1 MRRRVVLVLFVAL
14 LGFAGYYVYKHG
26 WPGWVASIFSSES
39 QPAAQPPEESKPVED
54 LQIQAAVLEAFNRS
68 PDVGGKSIDVK
79 VQDRVVT
86 LSGSVNTPTQRSGA
100 EQAASAVD
108 GVAGVTNNLNVTN
121 PQAAAEPPA
130 NVPAVDQ
137 NAELAKRVK
146 FELYDSGAFET
157 ATMTVTALDG
167 TVTLSGTVR
176 SRAEQLL
183 SERIAQGVPGVK
195 KVTNELRVAQPAN
208 RR

>member
-1 MRRRVVLVLFVAL
+1 MRRRVALVLIVAL
-14 LGFAGYYVYKHG
+14 LGFAGYYVYKNG
-26 WPGWVASIFSSES
+26 WPSWVASFLSSEQ
-39 QPAAQPPEESKPVED
+39 QPVTQPPEENKPVED

-79 VQDRVVT
+79 VQDRIVT
-86 LSGSVNTPTQRSGA
+86 LSGSVDTPTQRNGA
-100 EQAASAVD
+100 EQAARAVD

-121 PQAAAEPPA
+121 PQAVAEPPVSA
-130 NVPAVDQ
+130 PAVDQ

-157 ATMTVTALDG
+157 ATMTVVASDG
-167 TVTLSGTVR
+167 AVTLSGTVR

-183 SERIAQGVPGVK
+183 AERVAQGVPGVK

>member
-1 MRRRVVLVLFVAL
+1 MRRRVALVLFVAL
-14 LGFAGYYVYKHG
+14 LGFAGYYVYRHG
-26 WPGWVASIFSSES
+26 WPGWVSSMFSSGQ
-39 QPAAQPPEESKPVED
+39 QPVAQPPEENKPVED

-79 VQDRVVT
+79 VQDKIVT
-86 LSGSVNTPTQRSGA
+86 LSGSVDTPTQRSGA
-100 EQAASAVD
+100 EQAARAVD

-121 PQAAAEPPA
+121 PQAVAEPPA

-157 ATMTVTALDG
+157 STMTVAALDG
-167 TVTLSGTVR
+167 AVTLSGTVR

-183 SERIAQGVPGVK
+183 AERVTQGVPGVK
-195 KVTNELRVAQPAN
+195 KVTNELRVAQPSN

>member
-1 MRRRVVLVLFVAL
+1 MRRRVIAILFFAL
-14 LGFAGYYVYKHG
+14 LALAGYYVYTRG
-26 WPGWVASIFSSES
+26 WPGWLASMVSSEQ
-39 QPAAQPPEESKPVED
+39 QPGAQQPEESKPVED

-68 PDVGGKSIDVK
+68 PDLGGKSIDVK
-79 VQDRVVT
+79 VQDRLVT
-86 LSGSVNTPTQRSGA
+86 LSGSVDTPMQRNGA
-100 EQAASAVD
+100 EQAALAVD
-108 GVAGVTNNLNVTN
+108 GVAGVTNNLNVAN
-121 PQAAAEPPA
+121 PQAMPEPSA
-130 NVPAVDQ
+130 NVSPVDQ

-157 ATMTVTALDG
+157 ATMTVAAADG

-183 SERIAQGVPGVK
+183 AERIAQGVPGVK
-195 KVTNELRVAQPAN
+195 KANNELRVAQPAN

>member
-1 MRRRVVLVLFVAL
+1 MRRRVALVLIVAL
-14 LGFAGYYVYKHG
+14 LGIAGYYVYKNG
-26 WPGWVASIFSSES
+26 LPSWVASIFSSEE
-39 QPAAQPPEESKPVED
+39 QPVAQPPEQSKPVED

-79 VQDRVVT
+79 VQDRIVT
-86 LSGSVNTPTQRSGA
+86 LSGSVDTPTQRNGA
-100 EQAASAVD
+100 EQAARAVD
-108 GVAGVTNNLNVTN
+108 GVAGVTNNLNVAN
-121 PQAAAEPPA
+121 PQAVAEPPA
-130 NVPAVDQ
+130 NVNVVDQ

-157 ATMTVTALDG
+157 ATMTVTASDG

>member
-1 MRRRVVLVLFVAL
+1 MRRRVALVLIVAL

-26 WPGWVASIFSSES
+26 WPGWAASIISSES
-39 QPAAQPPEESKPVED
+39 QPAAQPPEENKPVED

-79 VQDRVVT
+79 VQDKIVT
-86 LSGSVNTPTQRSGA
+86 LSGSVDTPTQRNGA
-100 EQAASAVD
+100 EQAARAVD

-137 NAELAKRVK
+137 NVELAKRVK

-157 ATMTVTALDG
+157 STMTAVASDG
-167 TVTLSGTVR
+167 AVTLSGTVR

-183 SERIAQGVPGVK
+183 AERVAQGVPGVK
-195 KVTNELRVAQPAN
+195 KVTNELRVAQPAA

>member
-1 MRRRVVLVLFVAL
+1 MRRRVALVLFVAL
-14 LGFAGYYVYKHG
+14 LGFAGYYVYKNG
-26 WPGWVASIFSSES
+26 WPGWVTSIFSSES
-39 QPAAQPPEESKPVED
+39 QPVAQPSEESKPVED

-68 PDVGGKSIDVK
+68 TDVGGKSIDVK
-79 VQDRVVT
+79 VQDRIVT
-86 LSGSVNTPTQRSGA
+86 LSGSVDTPTQRNGA
-100 EQAASAVD
+100 EQAARAVD
-108 GVAGVTNNLNVTN
+108 GVAGVTNNLHVTN
-121 PQAAAEPPA
+121 PQAVAEPPA
-130 NVPAVDQ
+130 NVSAVDQ

-157 ATMTVTALDG
+157 ATMTVTASDG